1 MKVNIIQFVVVI
13 ALGFLVA
20 GCGGNQ
26 ELKKEAG
33 IFADAMC
40 RNIAQD
46 LAVPSTAV
54 NVKGKTNEKL
64 GYLGRGDAIEAQ
76 AICLLTKI

>member
-40 RNIAQD
+40 RNIETMQ
-46 LAVPSTAV
+46 
-54 NVKGKTNEKL
+54 
-64 GYLGRGDAIEAQ
+64 
-76 AICLLTKI
+76 